1 MASSSRV
8 RALLIAEACNP
19 EWVSVPLVGWS
30 LVRALSDVCD
40 AHVLTQI
47 RNRDAFVRAGWCEG
61 KDFTALDTENVARL
75 AWQAGSILRGGAGK
89 GWTTLTALS
98 ALTHYHFE
106 GQVWKVFGKAI
117 EKGEYDVVHRI
128 TPLSPTVASPIAK
141 WCKQAGVP
149 FVLGPLNGGI
159 AWPKGFNKARWQEN
173 EWLSYLRGF
182 YKLMP
187 YYHSTRQHAAALLI
201 GSKATWEQLP
211 ARYRSRAFYL
221 PENAI
226 DPARFPAGQP
236 KAPQQ
241 PLRALFVGRL
251 VPYKGADM
259 VLAAS
264 ANAIKAGK
272 LALTLVG
279 DGPQREFLTQEVHR
293 LGVESGV
300 KFTGWLEH
308 TEIRKQLEQADI
320 FVFPSVR
327 EFGGGAVLEAMAA
340 AVPPI
345 VVDYGG
351 PAEIVTPAT
360 GWTLPIGP
368 RTDIVIALTA
378 LLDRLIASPEEIAA
392 KSAAAVRRCFAE
404 FTWAAK
410 AQRVLDIYSWVLGRT
425 SKPSFPMPIPDL
437 PAYPTPRKGAIADHK
452 IQDSGGV
459 STLSR

>member
-30 LVRALSDVCD
+30 LVRALADVCD
-40 AHVLTQI
+40 AHVVTQI
-47 RNRDAFVRAGWCEG
+47 RNRDAFVRAGWQEG
-61 KDFTALDTENVARL
+61 KQFTALDTENVARL

-117 EKGEYDVVHRI
+117 EKGDYDVVHRI

-141 WCKQAGVP
+141 WCKTAGVP

-159 AWPKGFNKARWQEN
+159 AWPPGFAKTRWQEN

-201 GSKATWEQLP
+201 GSKATWEQ
-211 ARYRSRAFYL
+211 AAGSAIVRGRSYRL

-226 DPARFPAGQP
+226 DPARFSRGTTQRRCPNNRSVRCSSEG
-236 KAPQQ
+236 
-241 PLRALFVGRL
+241 L

-264 ANAIKAGK
+264 ARRRAIKLGK

-279 DGPQREFLTQEVHR
+279 DGPQ
-293 LGVESGV
+293 
-300 KFTGWLEH
+300 
-308 TEIRKQLEQADI
+308 
-320 FVFPSVR
+320 
-327 EFGGGAVLEAMAA
+327 
-340 AVPPI
+340 
-345 VVDYGG
+345 
-351 PAEIVTPAT
+351 
-360 GWTLPIGP
+360 P
-368 RTDIVIALTA
+368 RIPDP
-378 LLDRLIASPEEIAA
+378 R
-392 KSAAAVRRCFAE
+392 SAAIRN
-404 FTWAAK
+404 
-410 AQRVLDIYSWVLGRT
+410 
-425 SKPSFPMPIPDL
+425 
-437 PAYPTPRKGAIADHK
+437 
-452 IQDSGGV
+452 
-459 STLSR
+459 